1 MFVLSCFSWVQLF
14 ATPWIVTHQA
24 PLSMGF
30 PRQEYRSGLPCPP
43 PRDLP
48 HPGIEPAS
56 LMSPALTG
64 RFFTSSPTWEVPL
77 LLLVILILAMVSL
90 VSHLVMNS
98 PAMQETR
105 FDSWVRKIHWRREWL
120 PTAVS
125 WPGEFHGL
133 YSTWGR
139 KKLDTTE
146 QLSLSLYLCSLFIF
160 YIAVHTS

>member
-1 MFVLSCFSWVQLF
+1 
-14 ATPWIVTHQA
+14 
-24 PLSMGF
+24 
-30 PRQEYRSGLPCPP
+30 
-43 PRDLP
+43 
-48 HPGIEPAS
+48 
-56 LMSPALTG
+56 MSPALTG

-139 KKLDTTE
+139 KKLDRTE

-160 YIAVHTS
+160 YIAVHTSLSHTPILLLLFFPLVPTNLLSVSGSLFLFCYIHLFFFFKILL